1 MTLITSILIFIT
13 SAQVNN
19 KILKP
24 LGRKAAALKKI
35 TALILGAGVISF
47 IFVIISFLWVTD
59 LPTNVYFN
67 FFLFWAT
74 SLVFTLSSLL
84 QILVFGPK
92 RVINSKNSSSGTTDK
107 PISSTGTGNS
117 LESIENSEVMML
129 HDHRADAEDEL
140 EATKGDI
147 IEVLKKE
154 NAQWWLGKSKRTGR
168 TGLFPASFVRSDSVI
183 STPPV

>member
-47 IFVIISFLWVTD
+47 
-59 LPTNVYFN
+59 
-67 FFLFWAT
+67 
-74 SLVFTLSSLL
+74 
-84 QILVFGPK
+84 
-92 RVINSKNSSSGTTDK
+92 INSKNSSSGTTDK